1 MFDRAFQVSDMVY
14 VKLQLYKKKKTVV
27 NKSCVKLSGRFLDL
41 QEFEENWGGCL
52 QELPNGVKVHSVFP
66 YFTLKKTHW

>member
-1 MFDRAFQVSDMVY
+1 M
-14 VKLQLYKKKKTVV
+14 V

-52 QELPNGVKVHSVFP
+52 QELPNGVKVHSVFHISH
-66 YFTLKKTHW
+66 LKKHIGKETAQFNCPCLMMMDY